1 MPMVIIGSMVGGAYA
16 YSYVTK
22 RNTKK
27 MNKALNDIKDELK
40 VKQFIFLFVKIIIIK
55 YNYYSQIQTK
65 FYPLKQYNKSGD
77 KRCM

>member
-1 MPMVIIGSMVGGAYA
+1 MA
-16 YSYVTK
+16 K

-27 MNKALNDIKDELK
+27 MNRALNDIKDELK

-65 FYPLKQYNKSGD
+65 FYSLKQYNKSGD

>member
-27 MNKALNDIKDELK
+27 MNRALNDIKDELK
-40 VKQFIFLFVKIIIIK
+40 VK
-55 YNYYSQIQTK
+55 
-65 FYPLKQYNKSGD
+65 
-77 KRCM
+77 